1 MLDRLEIEIL
11 KKIALQ
17 AGREVLDVYGGDFAV
32 DEKED
37 QSPLTEADRRANA
50 VILEGL
56 ERAFPGVPHVSEE
69 SKTLPYEERR
79 DWEYLWLVDPLDGTK
94 EFVKRNGEFTVNI
107 ALVRDGIPVAGVV
120 YQPTERRM
128 YYAVEGR
135 GAFRQDGGG
144 EERRL
149 VGGDSYRDRSTDPVK
164 VVASRSH
171 LSAAV
176 ADFVK
181 ALEDEGRTVE
191 FMSSGSSLKLCLVA
205 EGAAHVY
212 PRLAPTMEWDTAAA
226 HAVVAGA
233 GKQVLEFETGEALRY
248 NKENL
253 LNPWFVVE

>member
-1 MLDRLEIEIL
+1 MLDHLDIEKL
-11 KKIALQ
+11 KQIALL
-17 AGREVLDVYGGDFAV
+17 AGREVLEVYGSDFSV

-37 QSPLTEADRRANA
+37 QSPLTEADRRANT

-56 ERAFPGVPHVSEE
+56 ERAFQGVPYVSEE
-69 SKTLPYEERR
+69 TQALPFEERKN
-79 DWEYLWLVDPLDGTK
+79 WEYLWLIDPLDGTK

-107 ALVRDGIPVAGVV
+107 ALVRNGIPVAGVV
-120 YQPTERRM
+120 CQPTEGRM

-144 EERRL
+144 EPRRL
-149 VGGDSYRDRSTDPVK
+149 LGGDSYRDRGTDPVK

-171 LSAAV
+171 LSQAV
-176 ADFVK
+176 TDFVK

-191 FMSSGSSLKLCLVA
+191 FMTSGSSLKLCLVA

-226 HAVVAGA
+226 HAVVTEA
-233 GKQVLEFETGEALRY
+233 GKQVLEFETGEPLRY

-253 LNPWFVVE
+253 LNPWFVVG